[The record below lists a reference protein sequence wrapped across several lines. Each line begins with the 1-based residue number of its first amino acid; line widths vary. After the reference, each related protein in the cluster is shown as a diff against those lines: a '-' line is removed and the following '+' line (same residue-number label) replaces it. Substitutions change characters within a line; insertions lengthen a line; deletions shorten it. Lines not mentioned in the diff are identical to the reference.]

1 MWIQKFTKKLRRKVL
16 QREKIKGYLGFAI
29 KGRKILFG
37 LDNIEEYKKT
47 IYLIIIGNNLTE
59 KNENKMRKLATR
71 LNCALIKLDE
81 NFGDLIERP
90 TCKLCALT
98 DINLSKGII
107 ALNEGIIFKGDI

>member
-1 MWIQKFTKKLRRKVL
+1 MLELRFMKRLRRKIL
-16 QREKIKGYLGFAI
+16 QREKIKSYLGFAI

-37 LDNIEEYKKT
+37 LDNIEGYRKE

-59 KNENKMRKLATR
+59 KNENKMMRLASR

-81 NFGDLIERP
+81 NFGDLIDRP

-98 DINLSKGII
+98 DLNLSKGIV
-107 ALNEGIIFKGDI
+107 ALNEGIIFKGEI

>member
-1 MWIQKFTKKLRRKVL
+1 MQE
-16 QREKIKGYLGFAI
+16 REKIKGYLGFAI

-37 LDNIEEYKKT
+37 LDNIEAYKKN
-47 IYLIIIGNNLTE
+47 IHLIIIGNNLTE
-59 KNENKMRKLATR
+59 KNENKMLRLATKQ
-71 LNCALIKLDE
+71 NCTLIKLNE

-98 DINLSKGII
+98 DLNLSKGII